1 MLRGH
6 TTSVRDVAYSPTG
19 RHLASAS
26 LDGAVKL
33 WTADTGVQVG
43 MILLEH
49 CHSFSEDLFLLLL
62 THYLTVAPLY
72 SFTSYRMVTLK
83 CSFIENRMIT
93 PFCAMRTTMLFI
105 YMMALKQGHFLS
117 FSENQT
123 PVAVSFPFI
132 NCIVYF

>member
-1 MLRGH
+1 MGNM
-6 TTSVRDVAYSPTG
+6 G
-19 RHLASAS
+19 SAHPLVEVTIS
-26 LDGAVKL
+26 AKF
-33 WTADTGVQVG
+33 
-43 MILLEH
+43 E
-49 CHSFSEDLFLLLL
+49 ENPL

-93 PFCAMRTTMLFI
+93 PLCAMRTTVLFV

-123 PVAVSFPFI
+123 PVAVTFPFL